1 MKRTLALNFVFVL
14 CFSLYVGCG
23 DTEDANS
30 VTNSNADSESIFSTE
45 DVKFTEDNGE
55 SRYSIVRPKDDAEDD
70 PVWQN
75 PTTSRLT
82 TFIFISWTKRTTR
95 LFIGKNN

>member
-14 CFSLYVGCG
+14 CFSLYIGCG

-75 PTTSRLT
+75 S
-82 TFIFISWTKRTTR
+82 
-95 LFIGKNN
+95 NNFQIDYVHIYQLDKEDHEVIYWKE